1 MELDEGEDQVGE
13 SKQAKERGGL
23 AIVWI
28 SMISI
33 FDHKLVCT
41 VMTAFRIHN
50 WILGMDS

>member
-41 VMTAFRIHN
+41 VMTTFRIHN